1 MAKPQIKPPYKLSP
15 SGFKFGY
22 ENCKRCYYRGI
33 REGLSEPGG
42 FPSVFSKYDV
52 VHKKSTVGMRTTD
65 LIPDMPEGTFI
76 KGPGDKFLESTNIDC
91 GGNNVGYISGKGD
104 AFLELDDGSF
114 AVVDFKTSALTKEG
128 ALSYSSQLHAYK
140 YALENNKDNK
150 PGLSP
155 ITKLGIISFVPDIDL
170 SMKKLKDDI
179 FSIEHKA
186 SWFEVPIDD
195 KWFMG
200 YIEKIIKLIADDNTP
215 ETTRN
220 CKACDYRD
228 KGK

>member
-1 MAKPQIKPPYKLSP
+1 MAKPQIRPPYKLSP

-140 YALENNKDNK
+140 
-150 PGLSP
+150 
-155 ITKLGIISFVPDIDL
+155 FVPDIDL

-195 KWFMG
+195 NWFMS

-215 ETTRN
+215 ETKPN
-220 CKACDYRD
+220 CKACDYRE